1 MVRESVLES
10 QPVHSRSKRLWLA
23 LLLGSLS
30 AFGPLS
36 IDMYLP
42 SLPILA
48 NDLHTTA
55 SIAQLS
61 LTAFLIGLAAGQL
74 VMGPLSDV
82 QGRRRS
88 LLAGLTV
95 FTIASVLCM
104 IVPSIWGL
112 IAMRFVQ
119 GASAAAGI
127 VIARAIVR
135 DLYAGPELT
144 KFFALL
150 MLINGV
156 APIVAPVAGGQL
168 LDFVSWNGIFGVLAA
183 IGAFMFIAV
192 FFGMPET
199 LPDDRKSA
207 GGLVNTLMT
216 FKTLLG
222 DKVFIGYCMAQG
234 FVMGGMFA
242 YISGSPFVLQDYF
255 GLSPQGFSLCFAI
268 NGVGIIIAS
277 QTAGRLAGKVKES
290 TLLVAGLTLALG
302 GSSMM
307 LLMLSI
313 KAPLLAV
320 LIPLFFAVSSVGIVA
335 TACFSLAMQG
345 KEKTAG
351 AASAMLGLMPYIFGA
366 TVAPLAGIA
375 GSGTPLPMGIIMAT
389 CHLAAVAAYVILVR
403 RKR

>member
-1 MVRESVLES
+1 MRETVLEK
-10 QPVHSRSKRLWLA
+10 QQVHSRSKRLWMA

-48 NDLHTTA
+48 NDLQTTA
-55 SIAQLS
+55 SMTQLS

-82 QGRRRS
+82 QGRRRP
-88 LLAGLTV
+88 LLAGLAV
-95 FTIASVLCM
+95 FAIASMLCM
-104 IVPSIWGL
+104 VVPSIWGL

-127 VIARAIVR
+127 VIARAVVR
-135 DLYAGPELT
+135 DMYDGPELT

-156 APIVAPVAGGQL
+156 APIAAPVVGGQL
-168 LDFVSWNGIFGVLAA
+168 LEFVSWQGIFGVLAV
-183 IGAFMFIAV
+183 IGIMMVMAV
-192 FFGMPET
+192 FWGMPET
-199 LPDDRKSA
+199 LREDRKST
-207 GGLVNTLMT
+207 GGLKNTLMT
-216 FKTLLG
+216 FKTLLI
-222 DKVFIGYCMAQG
+222 DKVFMGYCLAQG

-255 GLSPQGFSLCFAI
+255 GLTPQEFSLCFAA

-277 QTAGRLAGKVKES
+277 QVTGRLAGKVNES
-290 TLLVAGLTLALG
+290 KLLVAGLSMALS

-307 LLMLSI
+307 FLMLLANAHLI
-313 KAPLLAV
+313 AV
-320 LIPLFFAVSSVGIVA
+320 LIPLFFAVASVGVVA
-335 TACFSLAMQG
+335 TVCFSLAMRG

-351 AASAMLGLMPYIFGA
+351 AASALLGLMPYIFGA

-375 GSGTPLPMGIIMAT
+375 GSGTPLPMGMIMVS
-389 CHLAAVAAYVILVR
+389 CHLAAVASYFLLCWR
-403 RKR
+403 RT

>member
-1 MVRESVLES
+1 MRESVLEK
-10 QPVHSRSKRLWLA
+10 QQVHSRSKRVWMA

-48 NDLHTTA
+48 NDLQTTA

-82 QGRRRS
+82 QGRRKP
-88 LLAGLTV
+88 LLAGLVV
-95 FTIASVLCM
+95 FAIASMLCM

-127 VIARAIVR
+127 VIARAVVR
-135 DLYAGPELT
+135 DMYDGPELT

-156 APIVAPVAGGQL
+156 APIAAPVVGGQL
-168 LDFVSWNGIFGVLAA
+168 LEFVSWHGIFGVLAA
-183 IGAFMFIAV
+183 IGIIMVMAV

-199 LPDDRKSA
+199 LRDDRKSA
-207 GGLVNTLMT
+207 GGLKNTLVT
-216 FKTLLG
+216 FKTLLV
-222 DKVFIGYCMAQG
+222 DKVFMGYCLAQG

-255 GLSPQGFSLCFAI
+255 GLSPQEFSLCFAA
-268 NGVGIIIAS
+268 NGVGIILAS
-277 QTAGRLAGKVKES
+277 QVTGRLAGKVKES
-290 TLLVAGLTLALG
+290 VLLVFGLSMALG

-307 LLMLSI
+307 FLMLLM
-313 KAPLLAV
+313 KAHLIAV
-320 LIPLFFAVSSVGIVA
+320 LIPLFFSVASVGVVA

-351 AASAMLGLMPYIFGA
+351 AASALLGLMPYIFGA
-366 TVAPLAGIA
+366 TVAPLVGIA
-375 GSGTPLPMGIIMAT
+375 GGGTPLPMGMIMVS
-389 CHLAAVAAYVILVR
+389 CHLAAIASYFLLCR
-403 RKR
+403 RRT